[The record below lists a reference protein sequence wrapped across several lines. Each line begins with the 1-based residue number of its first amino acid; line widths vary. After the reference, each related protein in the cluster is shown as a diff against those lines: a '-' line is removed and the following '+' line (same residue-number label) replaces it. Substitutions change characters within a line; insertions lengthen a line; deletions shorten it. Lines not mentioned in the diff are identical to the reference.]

1 MTMCNIGSVCTNRA
15 ARGWVVLAA
24 AVVTLTG
31 CTTPQTSPSTPTA
44 TAPSSRNS
52 DETAAPPQ
60 SSDETAAFTP
70 LTAIPLADVNPVLGA
85 DDRIHLA
92 YELLLVNTTGS
103 TVQLS
108 SVATLDADHGDASIA
123 TLQGAD
129 LDRLFR
135 PSAGAMGNTLTPGES
150 GRLFLDATLPADAPS
165 PRLLRHRI
173 ALTLQT
179 GPPTQDPGPHDND
192 PTPPPATTM
201 TFTGVPVNVSDQQ
214 AVEVA
219 PPLQGNGWV
228 AGNGCCDA
236 ITAHRGA
243 TLSIDG
249 TIHVAQRFA
258 IDFVQLG
265 PTGQLYTGNP
275 ADVASFPFFG
285 VQVRSAADGTVVRV
299 LDGNPEQTPGELPE
313 GQTLQSADGN
323 YVVVDI
329 GNGRFAFYA
338 HMQPNSLKVKV
349 GDRVRTGDVLGLLGN
364 TGNTDGPHLHFHI
377 MDGPSPLLSNGLPFV
392 FTSFTGRGVV
402 SDEQKL
408 NAPFPPQAPIVPV
421 DTANLAGPHAKQL
434 PLNLQVL
441 DFG

>member
-1 MTMCNIGSVCTNRA
+1 
-15 ARGWVVLAA
+15 VLAA
-24 AVVTLTG
+24 ALLALAG
-31 CTTPQTSPSTPTA
+31 CTTPASPSTTA
-44 TAPSSRNS
+44 TTSAPPPQNP
-52 DETAAPPQ
+52 DTAA
-60 SSDETAAFTP
+60 ALTP
-70 LTAIPLADVNPVLGA
+70 LAVMPLADVNPVLGA
-85 DDRIHLA
+85 DNRIHLA
-92 YELLLVNTTGS
+92 YELLLVNQS
-103 TVQLS
+103 SSSVQLS
-108 SVATLDADHGDASIA
+108 SVATVNADHNDAIIT

-135 PSAGAMGNTLTPGES
+135 PSAGETGDGLAPGES
-150 GRLFLDATLPADAPS
+150 GYLFLDATLPAGAPL
-165 PRLLRHRI
+165 PRLLRHRF

-179 GPPTQDPGPHDND
+179 GPLPQDPGPHDND
-192 PTPPPATTM
+192 PAPPPAKSM

-265 PTGQLYTGNP
+265 STGQLYRGNP
-275 ADVASFPFFG
+275 ADNASFPFFG
-285 VQVRSAADGTVVRV
+285 TQVRSAADGTVVRV
-299 LDGNPEQTPGELPE
+299 LDGNPEQPPGKLPE
-313 GQTLQSADGN
+313 GQTVQTADGN
-323 YVVVDI
+323 YIVVDI

-402 SDEQKL
+402 TDEQKL
-408 NAPFPPQAPIVPV
+408 NPPFPPQAPIVPV
-421 DTANLAGPHAKQL
+421 DTAKLAGPHAKQL
-434 PLNLQVL
+434 PLNLQVV
-441 DFG
+441 DFQ